1 MRQFVTKIQFQ
12 AENITAS
19 RMLSLIAEAV
29 ENTFPDTDFR
39 FAIIPDQGI
48 TESDWDADEAFD
60 DAITQVMNAG
70 LNDNPMPEGMPKL

>member
-1 MRQFVTKIQFQ
+1 MRQFTVKVQFQ

-19 RMLSLIAEAV
+19 RMQMLIVEAV